1 MAQNRG
7 WSLSIYIF
15 FSLFFLFSR
24 ATYVYVRWRDQILLD
39 CCFSFPFFVVII
51 NRNKTK
57 EEEGDDFGNMSWI
70 IWRHVRNPS
79 SGARFETCQLNG
91 PGSSQVISS
100 AIENQGNKTST
111 NDGKY

>member
-1 MAQNRG
+1 
-7 WSLSIYIF
+7 
-15 FSLFFLFSR
+15 
-24 ATYVYVRWRDQILLD
+24 
-39 CCFSFPFFVVII
+39 
-51 NRNKTK
+51 
-57 EEEGDDFGNMSWI
+57 MSWI

-91 PGSSQVISS
+91 PGSSQVIS